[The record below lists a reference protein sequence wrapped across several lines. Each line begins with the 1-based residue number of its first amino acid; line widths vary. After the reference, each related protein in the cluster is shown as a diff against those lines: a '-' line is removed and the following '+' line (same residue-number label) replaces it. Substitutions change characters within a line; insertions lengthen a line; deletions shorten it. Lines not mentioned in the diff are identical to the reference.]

1 MKLWRQMLGIFER
14 KEEDTGVSESNV
26 PNNTEVA
33 RPEVGAAARET
44 GGGGHQHPASD
55 RQRTP
60 RLLLQQEQQGGEA
73 RGAHRTHGVRDAN
86 PTASSPRPTGA
97 EASCRVGDKP
107 NAVKAMLGCTRC
119 QFVTVHTRDNVHSAW
134 WRCDQC
140 ATNRKVSPNE
150 GAIILD
156 DGKRP

>member
-1 MKLWRQMLGIFER
+1 MKLWKQMLRIFER
-14 KEEDTGVSESNV
+14 KEEDTGVSKSNL
-26 PNNTEVA
+26 PNNTQVA
-33 RPEVGAAARET
+33 GPEVGAAARET
-44 GGGGHQHPASD
+44 GGRGHQHPASD
-55 RQRTP
+55 SQRAP
-60 RLLLQQEQQGGEA
+60 GLLLRQEQQEGET
-73 RGAHRTHGVRDAN
+73 RRAHQTHGVRDADS
-86 PTASSPRPTGA
+86 TSSRPRPTGGD
-97 EASCRVGDKP
+97 ASCRVGDKP